1 MVASSPLDVMWIVVA
16 ASLVMLMQ
24 AGFMCLETG
33 MTRSKNAINVAMKN
47 VADFVVAVIVF
58 WAIGFG
64 LMFGDSLGGWIGTSR
79 FLVPADAGAYLLA
92 FLFFQ
97 TVFCSTSVTIIS
109 GAVAERMGFA
119 AYLFTSAVMAG
130 LTYPLFGHWAWGGSE
145 AGHATGWL
153 AQAGFVDWAGSSA
166 VHSVGGWFSLA
177 LLILLG
183 PRLGRFDA
191 EGRPLDIV
199 PSSLPMGSLGVLI
212 LWFGWIGFNGGS
224 TLKFDDRVPLIIL
237 NTTLGAAAGGAAGLA
252 LGRFASGTM
261 RVEGLLNGIIAG
273 MVAVTA
279 SAHATTTEAALLIGA
294 VGALVMTG
302 VEALLLRLHIDDAVG
317 AVPVHLGAG
326 IWGTLA
332 VGLFGDAA
340 ALGTGLSRLGQIWV
354 QLQGIA
360 ACFVAAFLVPLAL
373 LWLFRRFVPLR
384 VAAEAETVGLNVSE
398 HGARTELHDFFQ
410 VIERQAA
417 TADLSLRV
425 PEEPFTEVGRIAR
438 RYNAL
443 IDRVEEAVARTQAI
457 VTAATDAIL
466 ILDQDGGQVLYA
478 NPQAETLFGVPAA
491 ELMGARLGDLMPA
504 LLMSGPAP
512 CIAREMLARRDD
524 GGLVPVELSL
534 VEVQTR
540 RHVYWLATLH
550 DITARRAAAAALRSS
565 EERFRTMFEN
575 AALGLVL
582 LRPDG
587 TIVEVNAA
595 FSAILDRP
603 AAALVGQRLGQLI
616 READRA
622 GVADA
627 MAVALGDVAETA
639 PPVEARGLTA
649 GGQMTWVRLAFA
661 AAEMRLG
668 DDGAVL
674 IAIVE
679 DISAAKRAEE
689 ALRLAASVFQ
699 GTGEA
704 IAIFTD
710 LGGVADTN
718 DAFAKLFGY
727 SAREARGLDLRHL
740 LSTRHDADLRHAI
753 ETAID
758 RQGAWQGE
766 VMALTKGRNLVPV
779 WLSIAVVRDEQGRVA
794 HRFAMFTDLSERKE
808 HEEKIWRYANF
819 DHVTNLPNR
828 RLLQDR
834 LGQVIDAARRSGAK
848 VGLCFLDLDK
858 FKLINDT
865 LGHHVGDQVLRVAA
879 TRLAEQVR
887 PSDTVARYGGDEF
900 CVIMPSVTDAATVA
914 AVAERLRHAIIK
926 PFELAGQQLDVG
938 ASVGIALFPDDGRDM
953 ESLVRSADAAMYHAK
968 EQGGGVR
975 YFTDDL
981 NHQLTRRLTFERDLR
996 RALAEDELFVL
1007 YQPQVDLGTCG
1018 MVGAEALVRW
1028 RLPDGSLR
1036 RPDDF
1041 IPAAEQTGMI
1051 IALGHYVARQV
1062 AADLAAWQPQLPDGF
1077 RIAINVSPRQFA
1089 PNAELVGML
1098 RQVFGAAGVPLS
1110 RLTVEITETGLLAD
1124 DGRAAALLD
1133 ELIAEGI
1140 DIALDDFGK
1149 GYSSLLRLRQL
1160 PIGSIKIDRDFVNG
1174 LPGDASDC
1182 AVVSAMINMAGALG
1196 VGILAEGIETRA
1208 QRDYLL
1214 GLGCRQGQGYLMGR
1228 PMPADELHRLLETV
1242 RSVA

>member
-1 MVASSPLDVMWIVVA
+1 MVAPSALDVMWIIVA
-16 ASLVMLMQ
+16 AALVMLMQ
-24 AGFMCLETG
+24 AGFLCLETG

-47 VADFVVAVIVF
+47 VADFVIAVLVF
-58 WAIGFG
+58 WAVGFG
-64 LMFGDSLGGWIGTSR
+64 LMFGDSFRGLIGTSH
-79 FLVPADAGAYLLA
+79 FLVPAGAGAYLLA
-92 FLFFQ
+92 FFIFQ
-97 TVFCSTSVTIIS
+97 AVFCSTSVTIIS
-109 GAVAERMGFA
+109 GAVAERMGFTP
-119 AYLFTSAVMAG
+119 YLVTSAMMAG

-145 AGHATGWL
+145 TGSFSGWL
-153 AQAGFVDWAGSSA
+153 GHAGFVDWAGSSV

-191 EGRPLDIV
+191 QGRPRDIV
-199 PSSLPMGSLGVLI
+199 PSSLPLVSLGVLI

-224 TLKFDDRVPLIIL
+224 TLRFDERVPLIIL
-237 NTTLGAAAGGAAGLA
+237 NTALGAAAGGAAGLA
-252 LGRFASGTM
+252 LGRVASGTM
-261 RVEGLLNGIIAG
+261 RVEGLLNGIVAG

-279 SAHATTTEAALLIGA
+279 SAHATTAEAAILIGA
-294 VGALVMTG
+294 VGAAVMTWL
-302 VEALLLRLHIDDAVG
+302 EALLLRLHIDDAVG

-326 IWGTLA
+326 VWGTLA
-332 VGLFGDAA
+332 VGLFGDPA
-340 ALGTGLSRLGQIWV
+340 ALGTGLSRMGQIGV
-354 QLQGIA
+354 QLQGIG
-360 ACFVAAFLVPLAL
+360 ACFVAAFLIPFGL
-373 LWLFRRFVPLR
+373 LWVFARFVPLR
-384 VAAEAETVGLNVSE
+384 VPAEAETIGLNVSE
-398 HGARTELHDFFQ
+398 HGARTELHDFFE
-410 VIERQAA
+410 VIERQAE

-443 IDRVEEAVARTQAI
+443 IDRVEEAVARTQTI

-466 ILDQDGGQVLYA
+466 ILDQEGRQVLYA
-478 NPQAETLFGVPAA
+478 NPQAEDMFGQAAA

-504 LLMSGPAP
+504 LLMTGPIP
-512 CIAREMLARRDD
+512 CIAREMLARRLD

-550 DITARRAAAAALRSS
+550 DITARREAAAALRSS

-603 AAALVGQRLGQLI
+603 AASLVGQRLGDLI
-616 READRA
+616 READRV

-627 MAVALGDVAETA
+627 MAIAQGNHGDTA

-668 DDGAVL
+668 GGAVL

-710 LGGVADTN
+710 LGGIADTN

-727 SAREARGLDLRHL
+727 TAREARGLDLRHL
-740 LSTRHDADLRHAI
+740 LSTRHDADLRHSI

-766 VMALTKGRNLVPV
+766 VMALTKARNLIPV
-779 WLSIAVVRDEQGRVA
+779 WLSIAVVRDEGGRVA

-834 LGQVIDAARRSGAK
+834 LGQVIEAARRSGAK

-900 CVIMPSVTDAATVA
+900 CVIMPSVTDVETVA
-914 AVAERLRHAIIK
+914 AVAERLRQAIIR

-938 ASVGIALFPDDGRDM
+938 ASVGIALFPDDGADM
-953 ESLVRSADAAMYHAK
+953 DALVRSADAAMYHAK

-981 NHQLTRRLTFERDLR
+981 NHRLTRRLTFERDLR

-1007 YQPQVDLGTCG
+1007 YQPQFDLSTGR
-1018 MVGAEALVRW
+1018 MIGAEALVRW
-1028 RLPDGSLR
+1028 RLPDATLR
-1036 RPDDF
+1036 GPDEF

-1051 IALGHYVARQV
+1051 VALGQYVARQV
-1062 AADLAAWQPQLPDGF
+1062 ASDLAAWQDLLPDGF
-1077 RIAINVSPRQFA
+1077 RLAINVSPRQFA
-1089 PNAELVGML
+1089 ANAELVETL

-1124 DGRAAALLD
+1124 DGRASALLD

-1160 PIGSIKIDRDFVNG
+1160 PIGAIKIDRDFVRG
-1174 LPGDASDC
+1174 LPGNASDC
-1182 AVVSAMINMAGALG
+1182 AVVSAMINMASALG
-1196 VGILAEGIETRA
+1196 VGIVAEGIETRA

-1214 GLGCRQGQGYLMGR
+1214 GVGCGKGQGYLMGR
-1228 PMPADELHRLLETV
+1228 PMPAEDLRALLGEV
-1242 RSVA
+1242 RSLA

>member
-1 MVASSPLDVMWIVVA
+1 MVAPSPLDLLWIIVA
-16 ASLVMLMQ
+16 AALVMLMQ
-24 AGFMCLETG
+24 AGFLCLETG

-47 VADFVVAVIVF
+47 VADFVVAVLVF
-58 WAIGFG
+58 WAVGFG
-64 LMFGDSLGGWIGTSR
+64 LMFGRSAAGLIGTSH
-79 FLVPADAGAYLLA
+79 FLVPADAGGYLLA
-92 FLFFQ
+92 FFIFQ

-109 GAVAERMGFA
+109 GAVAERMGFT
-119 AYLFTSAVMAG
+119 AYLFTSAMMAG

-145 AGHATGWL
+145 TGHFTGWL
-153 AQAGFVDWAGSSA
+153 GQAGFVDWAGSSA

-177 LLILLG
+177 LLVLLG

-191 EGRPLDIV
+191 NGRPRDIV
-199 PSSLPMGSLGVLI
+199 PSSLPLVSLGVLI
-212 LWFGWIGFNGGS
+212 LWFGWLGFNGGS
-224 TLKFDDRVPLIIL
+224 TLKFDERVPLIIL

-252 LGRFASGTM
+252 LGRMASGTM
-261 RVEGLLNGIIAG
+261 RVEGLLNGIVAG

-279 SAHATTTEAALLIGA
+279 SAHATTSEAALLIGA
-294 VGALVMTG
+294 VGALAMTG
-302 VEALLLRLHIDDAVG
+302 LEALLLRLRIDDAVG

-326 IWGTLA
+326 VWGTLA
-332 VGLFGDAA
+332 VGLFGDPA
-340 ALGTGLSRLGQIWV
+340 ALGTGLSRLGQIGA

-360 ACFVAAFLVPLAL
+360 ACFVAAFIVPLAL
-373 LWLFRRFVPLR
+373 LWVFARFFPLR
-384 VAAEAETVGLNVSE
+384 VSAEAETAGLNVSE
-398 HGARTELHDFFQ
+398 HGARTELHDFFE
-410 VIERQAA
+410 VIERQAE

-443 IDRVEEAVARTQAI
+443 IDRVEEAVARTQTI

-466 ILDQDGGQVLYA
+466 ILDQDGRHVLYA
-478 NPQAETLFGVPAA
+478 NPQAETLFGQPA
-491 ELMGARLGDLMPA
+491 GDLTGGRIGELMPA
-504 LLMSGPAP
+504 LLMTGPVP
-512 CIAREMLARRDD
+512 CIAREMLARRLD

-550 DITARRAAAAALRSS
+550 DITARREAAAALRSS

-587 TIVEVNAA
+587 TIVEVNVA
-595 FSAILDRP
+595 FSTILDRP
-603 AAALVGQRLGQLI
+603 AASLVGQRLGDLI
-616 READRA
+616 RPGDRM

-627 MAVALGDVAETA
+627 MAIAQGNQGETA
-639 PPVEARGLTA
+639 PPVEARAQTA
-649 GGQMTWVRLAFA
+649 AGQTTWVRLAFA

-668 DDGAVL
+668 DGAVL

-704 IAIFTD
+704 IAIFND

-718 DAFAKLFGY
+718 DAFARLFGY

-740 LSTRHDADLRHAI
+740 LSTRHDAELRQSI
-753 ETAID
+753 EAAID

-766 VMALTKGRNLVPV
+766 VMALTKARNLVPV
-779 WLSIAVVRDEQGRVA
+779 WLSIAVVRDESGRVA

-900 CVIMPSVTDAATVA
+900 CVIMPSVTDAEAVA
-914 AVAERLRHAIIK
+914 AVAERLRQAIIQ

-953 ESLVRSADAAMYHAK
+953 DALVRSADAAMYHAK
-968 EQGGGVR
+968 ENGGGVR

-981 NHQLTRRLTFERDLR
+981 NDRLTRRLTFERDLR

-1007 YQPQVDLGTCG
+1007 YQPQVDLASGR
-1018 MVGAEALVRW
+1018 MIGAEALVRW

-1051 IALGHYVARQV
+1051 VALGQHVVRQV
-1062 AADLAAWQPQLPDGF
+1062 AADLAAWQTCLPDRF
-1077 RIAINVSPRQFA
+1077 RIAVNVSPRQFA
-1089 PNAELVGML
+1089 PNAELVETL
-1098 RQVFGAAGVPLS
+1098 RQIFGAARVPLS
-1110 RLTVEITETGLLAD
+1110 RLTVEITETGLMAD

-1160 PIGSIKIDRDFVNG
+1160 PIGSIKIDRDFVAG

-1182 AVVSAMINMAGALG
+1182 AVVSAMVNMAAALG
-1196 VGILAEGIETRA
+1196 VGIVAEGIETAA

-1214 GLGCRQGQGYLMGR
+1214 AVGCGKGQGYLMGR
-1228 PMPADELHRLLETV
+1228 PMPAGDLAGLLEGA
-1242 RSVA
+1242 RSPA